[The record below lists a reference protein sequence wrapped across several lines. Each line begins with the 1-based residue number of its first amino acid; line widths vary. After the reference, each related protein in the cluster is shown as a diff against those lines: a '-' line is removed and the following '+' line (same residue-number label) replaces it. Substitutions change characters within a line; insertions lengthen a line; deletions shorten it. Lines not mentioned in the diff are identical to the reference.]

1 MQKQIILSKN
11 VRVSDPCYTDDVW
24 CKTRLKNVL
33 PGAYNWS
40 VNHTDLGDWG
50 NRVSSITLIHENY
63 NANDSLVWDYHSEI
77 GVDSGQAGIFCESSY
92 RNDKVFKKRKVKL
105 NVIPVKK
112 FTYKK
117 VKKLRDRS
125 NYKFSLNKEFKI
137 KYRQKGDVWYEKMCR
152 FTLSGE
158 SFGAYDTGVVSS
170 SGIGDGSYPLY
181 VVYDNNDK
189 IIAMQIDYLP
199 EDEEDED
206 DDTDCCGVCGI
217 ELESDGSCNYCD
229 TEDAE
234 EKNEESLTQN

>member
-1 MQKQIILSKN
+1 M
-11 VRVSDPCYTDDVW
+11 
-24 CKTRLKNVL
+24 
-33 PGAYNWS
+33 
-40 VNHTDLGDWG
+40 
-50 NRVSSITLIHENY
+50 
-63 NANDSLVWDYHSEI
+63 WDYHSEI

-92 RNDKVFKKRKVKL
+92 RNDNVFKKRKIKS

-152 FTLSGE
+152 FTLSSD

-181 VVYDNNDK
+181 VVYDNDHK

-206 DDTDCCGVCGI
+206 EDGGDCCGVCGI